1 MRAAIPAQLPG
12 GQDVMLIAADNPGY
26 AGGVN
31 RCLDASPDAD
41 AWWVLNPDTRPDP
54 GALAALLAR
63 LAQGDV
69 QAAGATLYLPDG
81 RVQAY
86 GGRWQPELAR
96 SESIGWGRTL
106 ADPVDAAA
114 VERKMTYIHG
124 ASMLVSRAFLATAGP
139 MREDYFL
146 YCEEIEWFE
155 RARALGLRL
164 GFAPDA
170 KVLHLQGTTTGAA
183 AGVTA
188 RSRLS
193 VFLDERNKINVIR
206 DTKPALLWCGAPAAL
221 LIAVRRFA
229 LRRAWRQFGYAL
241 SGWAAGLR
249 DERDKPRWMTPQR
262 RKSEN

>member
-1 MRAAIPAQLPG
+1 MRSAVPTQLPD
-12 GQDVMLIAADNPGY
+12 GQGITLIAADNPGY

-31 RCLDASPDAD
+31 RCLEASPDAD

-54 GALAALLAR
+54 NALAALVAR
-63 LAQGDV
+63 LTQGDV
-69 QAAGATLYLPDG
+69 QAAGGTLYMPDG

-86 GGRWQPELAR
+86 GGRWQPGLAR
-96 SESIGWGRTL
+96 AESIGWGRAL
-106 ADPVDAAA
+106 GDPVDAAT
-114 VERKMTYIHG
+114 VERALTYIHG
-124 ASMLVSRAFLATAGP
+124 ASMLVGRAFLTTAGP

-183 AGVTA
+183 AGVKA

-206 DTKPALLWCGAPAAL
+206 DTKPGLLWRGAPAAL
-221 LIAVRRFA
+221 LLAVRRFA

-241 SGWAAGLR
+241 SGWVAGLR
-249 DERDKPRWMTPQR
+249 DERGKPRWTTPQE
-262 RKSEN
+262 RKAGN